1 MGLHQHK
8 VALLVPVDSLLC
20 YISPNI
26 FRVIRNTRTFSSGR
40 SNAILWFVQVWWSL
54 IDSIW
59 NLMIAGNV
67 TAQLE
72 FVTCNLQTAFRKKPQ
87 FERLHDV
94 CGLRNLNAGTNNT
107 IYVSLTGLKTAVFG
121 QKIWSVDRYLN
132 NFIHKN
138 SKWRR
143 NLLRSFQSVLG
154 RPRCFWSILQWTCWN
169 CDCVAF
175 SFWNIVKKTWWIKLT
190 GIF

>member
-1 MGLHQHK
+1 MICSSLMEPHWQDLEPQPH
-8 VALLVPVDSLLC
+8 DSWICNCADWVC
-20 YISPNI
+20 YLQPPNC
-26 FRVIRNTRTFSSGR
+26 F
-40 SNAILWFVQVWWSL
+40 Q
-54 IDSIW
+54 
-59 NLMIAGNV
+59 
-67 TAQLE
+67 
-72 FVTCNLQTAFRKKPQ
+72 KKTL

-94 CGLRNLNAGTNNT
+94 CGLRNLNAGTNNP
-107 IYVSLTGLKTAVFG
+107 IHVSLTGLKALWTKNLVSFHTRV
-121 QKIWSVDRYLN
+121 VDRYLN

-169 CDCVAF
+169 GDFVAF
-175 SFWNIVKKTWWIKLT
+175 RFWNIVKKTWWIQLT